1 MAELKNIRI
10 AVSGIYDYAY
20 SELPTL
26 RLPFPHQDGA
36 PEWAEKK
43 DIYKVY
49 RPASVLAAACGKFK
63 LLPLT
68 HHHPSVL
75 VDSRNFRDLTIGYT
89 GENPF
94 VDYLD
99 DKDEVGIRSNV
110 LLYDDEAQGAYERGE
125 KQLSPGYIATFE
137 WQRGVSPH
145 GEPYDIVM
153 KEISDVNHLALLPAG
168 RGGED
173 AVVLDKEPTRQTI
186 FDIVRM
192 TRDEQDANGNEHSAS
207 NGRFVSKGEGG
218 ESGAKQQEKKS
229 NDEYRKEIKEKLKSS
244 MGKDIPNDATGITA
258 SISSAGLNKMV
269 SGEAIKKSIDN
280 GFSAQEHFESV
291 GRIVEL
297 FKKASLIVSYSDKK
311 HGDPNVNIK
320 RFVAQDKLDSGK
332 PIDALITVKESY
344 EHGHRIYSLE
354 LDEINKAS
362 LRWQPTKDGKAVY
375 QATATGSLTD
385 TVSQSV
391 KKRKTIFER
400 VQGTIF
406 DLYAP

>member
-1 MAELKNIRI
+1 
-10 AVSGIYDYAY
+10 
-20 SELPTL
+20 
-26 RLPFPHQDGA
+26 
-36 PEWAEKK
+36 
-43 DIYKVY
+43 
-49 RPASVLAAACGKFK
+49 
-63 LLPLT
+63 
-68 HHHPSVL
+68 
-75 VDSRNFRDLTIGYT
+75 
-89 GENPF
+89 
-94 VDYLD
+94 
-99 DKDEVGIRSNV
+99 
-110 LLYDDEAQGAYERGE
+110 
-125 KQLSPGYIATFE
+125 
-137 WQRGVSPH
+137 
-145 GEPYDIVM
+145 
-153 KEISDVNHLALLPAG
+153 
-168 RGGED
+168 
-173 AVVLDKEPTRQTI
+173 
-186 FDIVRM
+186 
-192 TRDEQDANGNEHSAS
+192 
-207 NGRFVSKGEGG
+207 
-218 ESGAKQQEKKS
+218 
-229 NDEYRKEIKEKLKSS
+229 